1 MSRKAHRFMLV
12 SLAVGALLPMPEG
25 APAAHQRATEN
36 VILFTFDG
44 LRWQDLFR
52 GADRDLMNEEAGGV
66 RDVETLRD
74 AFWRDSVEARRRTLL
89 PFFWEVVAARGQVF
103 GNVDRGSE
111 VKVTNGMIFS
121 YPGYN
126 EMLSGFPDER
136 IDSNAKRPNPNVTV
150 LEWLNRRA
158 PFAGRVA
165 AFTSWDVF
173 PYIINEPRSGIPVNS
188 GWEAIDD
195 DGGLSGR
202 EVLLNELMRSSFH
215 PSEEVRD
222 DAITLHAALEYLR
235 RHGPRVLYIGLDRT
249 DTSAHNGRYD
259 RYLRAAHK
267 TDQMLRELWESIE
280 SIPQYAGRTTLVIT
294 TDHGRGV
301 APRTWRD
308 HGDDVPGADN
318 VWIAVMGPDTLPLGV
333 RSATETLTQ
342 AQVAATL
349 AGFLGEDYAAATAA
363 AAAPIPGIGAG
374 R

>member
-1 MSRKAHRFMLV
+1 MPQ
-12 SLAVGALLPMPEG
+12 GAT
-25 APAAHQRATEN
+25 AANQRATEN

-44 LRWQDLFR
+44 LRWQDFFR
-52 GADRDLMNEEAGGV
+52 GADPDLMNEEAGGV
-66 RDVETLRD
+66 RDVETFRE

-89 PFFWEVVAARGQVF
+89 PFLWEVVAARGQIF

-126 EMLSGFPDER
+126 EMLSGFPDDR
-136 IDSNAKRPNPNVTV
+136 IDSNAKRPNSNVTV
-150 LEWLNRRA
+150 LEWLNRK
-158 PFAGRVA
+158 PLFEDRVA

-173 PYIINEPRSGIPVNS
+173 PYINEPRSGVPVN
-188 GWEAIDD
+188 GGGEGIDD
-195 DGGLSGR
+195 DGELSDR

-222 DAITLHAALEYLR
+222 DAITFHAALEYLR
-235 RHGPRVLYIGLDRT
+235 RHGPRVLYISLDRT

-267 TDQMLRELWESIE
+267 TDEMLRELWETLE
-280 SIPQYAGRTTLVIT
+280 SVPQYAGRTTLVIT

-301 APRTWRD
+301 PPQGWRD

-318 VWIAVMGPDTLPLGV
+318 IWIAVLGPDTPPLGE
-333 RSATETLTQ
+333 RSATDTLTQ

-349 AGFLGEDYAAATAA
+349 AGLLGEDYAATVPH
-363 AAAPIPGIGAG
+363 AAAPIRGVGAG